1 MTPPPLTF
9 NAWLRYDLIERALE
23 DIDVRSVLE
32 IGAGGGAM
40 GARLAE
46 RFDYVGLEPDPDS
59 FATARE
65 RIAAPGLGRV
75 LNGDL
80 SALEADETF
89 DLVCAFEVL
98 EHIEDD
104 VGALTQWRARVRPG
118 GWLLLSVPAYQRRFG
133 PCGSSGSGTS
143 VGTTRSTCAR
153 CCCRRGS
160 STRSSRCTG
169 SRSGTRSSGRGNIM
183 ARRTSNGDSMS
194 ERTAESG
201 RWLQLPEGAANISRL
216 ATAPFRVVQRGFVD
230 GRLGTGLV
238 VLAARGA

>member
-104 VGALTQWRARVRPG
+104 VEALTQWRERVRPG

-133 PCGSSGSGTS
+133 PADVR
-143 VGTTRSTCAR
+143 VGHFRRYDPLDMRTLLLSTGFVDPVIAMY
-153 CCCRRGS
+153 GFPLGYALEW
-160 STRSSRCTG
+160 SR
-169 SRSGTRSSGRGNIM
+169 NMM
-183 ARRTSNGDSMS
+183 ARRTLNGASVS

-216 ATAPFRVVQRGFVD
+216 ATAPFRVAQRGFTD

-238 VLAARGA
+238 VLAGRGA